1 MPRFHVQEDL
11 LVDYASGALP
21 APVSLLV
28 ASHLTFC
35 PRCREEVG
43 EFEAVG
49 GLMLEEINPIA
60 MAADALEQALDGL
73 VDDDVETHQG
83 SAPPTAAKHA
93 AKHADSGALPAL
105 LVEVMRGGMD
115 AISWTR
121 RARGVEEANLITDDA
136 RYSAS
141 LMRIQPGVS
150 IPNHTHTGAELTLV
164 LRGGFSDAGGHYGAG
179 DVCHA
184 DTDISHAPT
193 ADPGEACL
201 CLVVADGPVKLTG
214 LVGRMLNPFLKL

>member
-21 APVSLLV
+21 VPISLLV

-35 PRCREEVG
+35 RRCRDEVG
-43 EFEAVG
+43 DLEAIG
-49 GLMLEEINPIA
+49 GMMLEDLNPIA

-73 VDDDVETHQG
+73 SDDNLEADKIAGSTRTARSVDG
-83 SAPPTAAKHA
+83 S
-93 AKHADSGALPAL
+93 DLPAPL
-105 LVEVMRGGMD
+105 IEAIGGEVG

-121 RARGVEEANLITDDA
+121 RAKGVEEATLVTGNGG
-136 RYSAS
+136 YSAS
-141 LMRIQPGVS
+141 LMRIQPGAS
-150 IPNHTHTGAELTLV
+150 IPDHTHTGEELTLV
-164 LRGGFSDAGGHYGAG
+164 LSGGFSDAGGHYGAG

-184 DTDISHAPT
+184 DPEISHAPI
-193 ADPGEACL
+193 ADPGEVCL

>member
-11 LVDYASGALP
+11 LIDYASGALP
-21 APVSLLV
+21 APISLLV

-35 PRCREEVG
+35 RRCRDEVG
-43 EFEAVG
+43 EFEAIG
-49 GLMLEEINPIA
+49 GMMLEDLNPIA

-73 VDDDVETHQG
+73 NDADAVADQAATSTSIAKRGESTGLPAPLLNAFGGEMGGISWARRAKGIEEATLATDDV
-83 SAPPTAAKHA
+83 
-93 AKHADSGALPAL
+93 
-105 LVEVMRGGMD
+105 
-115 AISWTR
+115 
-121 RARGVEEANLITDDA
+121 

-150 IPNHTHTGAELTLV
+150 IPNHTHEGEELTLV
-164 LRGGFSDAGGHYGAG
+164 LGGGFSDGGAHYGAG
-179 DVCHA
+179 DVCRA
-184 DTDISHAPT
+184 DAEISHAPV

-201 CLVVADGPVKLTG
+201 CLVVADGPVRLTG

>member
-1 MPRFHVQEDL
+1 MPRFHLQEDL
-11 LVDYASGALP
+11 LIDYASGALP

-35 PRCREEVG
+35 RRCRDEVA

-49 GLMLEEINPIA
+49 GVLLENINPIA
-60 MAADALEQALDGL
+60 MAANALAQALDGL
-73 VDDDVETHQG
+73 GDDAVDTQQG
-83 SAPPTAAKHA
+83 SAMPSAVGGI
-93 AKHADSGALPAL
+93 DGASIPAPL
-105 LVEVMRGGMD
+105 IDAMGGGMD
-115 AISWTR
+115 AIAWTR
-121 RARGVEEANLITDDA
+121 RAKGVEEAALIADDE

-141 LMRIQPGVS
+141 LLRIQPEVS
-150 IPNHTHTGAELTLV
+150 IPDHTHAGEELTLV
-164 LRGGFSDAGGHYGAG
+164 LRGGFSDASGHYGAG

-184 DTDISHAPT
+184 DADVNHAPN

>member
-35 PRCREEVG
+35 RRCRDEVG

-49 GLMLEEINPIA
+49 GLMLDDIDAIA
-60 MAADALEQALDGL
+60 MAADALDQALDGL
-73 VDDDVETHQG
+73 NDDSPETDQIPGSTRIAKSVDGTV
-83 SAPPTAAKHA
+83 
-93 AKHADSGALPAL
+93 LPAPL
-105 LVEVMRGGMD
+105 IEAIGGEVGM
-115 AISWTR
+115 ISWTR
-121 RARGVEEANLITDDA
+121 RAKGVEEATLVTGDGG
-136 RYSAS
+136 YSAS

-150 IPNHTHTGAELTLV
+150 IPDHTHTGEELTLV
-164 LRGGFSDAGGHYGAG
+164 LSGGFSDASGHYDAG

-184 DTDISHAPT
+184 DPEISHAPV